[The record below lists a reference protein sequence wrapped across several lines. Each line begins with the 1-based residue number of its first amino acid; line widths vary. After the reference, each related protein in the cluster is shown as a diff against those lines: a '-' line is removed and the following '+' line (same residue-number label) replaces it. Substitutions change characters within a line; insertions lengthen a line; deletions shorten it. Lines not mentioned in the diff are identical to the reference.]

1 MLLTIS
7 KTDLESE
14 IKALGDF
21 EEIDLKKST
30 FLTSDE
36 ETFINNLPIN
46 LDTFNI
52 DLNNKSKII
61 NLDTIEPANILE
73 NNNDNNDNNDNNG
86 DNNTN
91 YRKNYSKMKIDDLK
105 TLAVTRNFLDNE
117 TAQKMKKAD
126 LVKILQAQN

>member
-1 MLLTIS
+1 M
-7 KTDLESE
+7 
-14 IKALGDF
+14 
-21 EEIDLKKST
+21 
-30 FLTSDE
+30 
-36 ETFINNLPIN
+36 
-46 LDTFNI
+46 
-52 DLNNKSKII
+52 
-61 NLDTIEPANILE
+61 E